1 MSAMKTDVME
11 RLGSVGNQVTL
22 TTGATSALIGW
33 FTTEH
38 VLSMIGVICA
48 AISLI
53 VTWHYKRVAARRLA
67 VEAAQRAERH
77 ALDVEERKARIRICQ
92 VRAQLLSA
100 KGSCQGSLCAWSSS
114 TRCPSTSWPGP
125 WPPSPGPRC
134 AGCRTRRRTREC
146 GPTSA
151 CTCRSR

>member
-53 VTWHYKRVAARRLA
+53 VTWHYKRVAA
-67 VEAAQRAERH
+67 
-77 ALDVEERKARIRICQ
+77 K
-92 VRAQLLSA
+92 LS
-100 KGSCQGSLCAWSSS
+100 KLPMRQKTSS
-114 TRCPSTSWPGP
+114 T
-125 WPPSPGPRC
+125 
-134 AGCRTRRRTREC
+134 
-146 GPTSA
+146 TSA
-151 CTCRSR
+151 SGRAIF

>member
-53 VTWHYKRVAARRLA
+53 VTWHYKRVADKRLA

-100 KGSCQGSLCAWSSS
+100 QGSCQG
-114 TRCPSTSWPGP
+114 PGQI
-125 WPPSPGPRC
+125 SVSQSELEQMNTDLGQLE
-134 AGCRTRRRTREC
+134 ADE
-146 GPTSA
+146 
-151 CTCRSR
+151 

>member
-53 VTWHYKRVAARRLA
+53 VTWHYKRVAASRLA
-67 VEAAQRAERH
+67 AEAVRH
-77 ALDVEERKARIRICQ
+77 AEIHALAVEERKVRIEECRARVRLLQAGHDPGHDPGHVVGQPDNGQIELGRIDTDLG
-92 VRAQLLSA
+92 RLEAD
-100 KGSCQGSLCAWSSS
+100 
-114 TRCPSTSWPGP
+114 
-125 WPPSPGPRC
+125 
-134 AGCRTRRRTREC
+134 E
-146 GPTSA
+146 
-151 CTCRSR
+151 

>member
-48 AISLI
+48 ALSLI
-53 VTWHYKRVAARRLA
+53 VTWHYKRVAAKRLA
-67 VEAAQRAERH
+67 AEAARRAEIH
-77 ALDVEERKARIRICQ
+77 ALDVEARKAHIEEQRERIRLL
-92 VRAQLLSA
+92 RAGGCVPRAMDGELERIDTDLGQLEA
-100 KGSCQGSLCAWSSS
+100 N
-114 TRCPSTSWPGP
+114 
-125 WPPSPGPRC
+125 
-134 AGCRTRRRTREC
+134 E
-146 GPTSA
+146 
-151 CTCRSR
+151 

>member
-1 MSAMKTDVME
+1 MSATKTDVME

-53 VTWHYKRVAARRLA
+53 VTWHYKRVAAKRLA
-67 VEAAQRAERH
+67 AEAVRH
-77 ALDVEERKARIRICQ
+77 AEIHALAVEERKVRIEECRARVRLLQAGHDPGHVGGQPGNEQTGNGQVELERIDTDLG
-92 VRAQLLSA
+92 QLEA
-100 KGSCQGSLCAWSSS
+100 D
-114 TRCPSTSWPGP
+114 
-125 WPPSPGPRC
+125 
-134 AGCRTRRRTREC
+134 E
-146 GPTSA
+146 
-151 CTCRSR
+151 

>member
-1 MSAMKTDVME
+1 MSAMKTDVLE

-53 VTWHYKRVAARRLA
+53 VTWHYKRVAAKRLAAEAVRRAEILALEVQKRRLG
-67 VEAAQRAERH
+67 
-77 ALDVEERKARIRICQ
+77 LEECNERIR
-92 VRAQLLSA
+92 LLRS
-100 KGSCQGSLCAWSSS
+100 GAWVPPAIDRELARVS
-114 TRCPSTSWPGP
+114 TDLGKLE
-125 WPPSPGPRC
+125 
-134 AGCRTRRRTREC
+134 ADE
-146 GPTSA
+146 
-151 CTCRSR
+151 

>member
-53 VTWHYKRVAARRLA
+53 VTWHYKRVAAKRLA
-67 VEAAQRAERH
+67 AEAARRAELH
-77 ALDVEERKARIRICQ
+77 ALDVQARKARIAELQ
-92 VRAQLLSA
+92 E
-100 KGSCQGSLCAWSSS
+100 
-114 TRCPSTSWPGP
+114 
-125 WPPSPGPRC
+125 
-134 AGCRTRRRTREC
+134 RTRLLRAGGHVPQEVDDELEQIDTDLGRLE
-146 GPTSA
+146 A
-151 CTCRSR
+151 DE

>member
-53 VTWHYKRVAARRLA
+53 VTWHYKRVAAKRLA
-67 VEAAQRAERH
+67 AEAARRAEIH
-77 ALDVEERKARIRICQ
+77 ALDVEARKAHIEEQRERIRLL
-92 VRAQLLSA
+92 RA
-100 KGSCQGSLCAWSSS
+100 GGCV
-114 TRCPSTSWPGP
+114 
-125 WPPSPGPRC
+125 PR
-134 AGCRTRRRTREC
+134 AVDGELERIDTDLGRLGADE
-146 GPTSA
+146 
-151 CTCRSR
+151 